1 MKIIFTTSYCLVWLF
16 LISPILLYSQG
27 SRIFLDGSFNDWQ
40 TISPLYNDPVG
51 DAQGNPVDFQH
62 LWSSNDENYL
72 FFKIEIGVE
81 LNLQDLNQITLYL
94 DTDNNSQTGTPI
106 HGIGA
111 ELTWNFGQRMGTF
124 THNGNTITIHQNQ
137 VGIVSAPTVSDSVF
151 EIAFSRSAQPDGQT
165 PLFSGQNIRIVL
177 QDQTSGGDLLPDN
190 PGGVSFSFDET
201 PLPPIT
207 SPAIAKQDTDTIR
220 MLTYN
225 VLFNGFFDPARLPNF
240 TRILQAIQPEIIG
253 FQEIYDHTAPET
265 VTAIESILP
274 SGGQQQWYG
283 AKVNPDVIAVSRY
296 PILNSY
302 SIPGSVPGD
311 NNGAFL
317 IDLHPK
323 FDAQLLFIVAHPP
336 CCGNDEGRQYEMD
349 AIMAFIRDAQN
360 GGGVLTLDPQTPIL
374 IVGDMNLVGDAQQL
388 RTLLTGEIVN
398 TGTFGE
404 PFTPDWDG
412 SNLTDLLPR
421 HLNLPMFY
429 TWYSE
434 TSSFSPGRLDYMI
447 FTDSVLDT
455 RKSFALFT
463 PALPPDTLAAYN
475 LLSDDVLLASDHLP
489 VVSDFA
495 VQTPSSTNG
504 EIIPTP
510 RQYELHQN
518 YPNPFNATTQISYRL
533 FQSGRVK
540 LDISN
545 ILGETIRVL
554 VNQQQRPGFYRV
566 TWDGKDGEGR
576 EVASGIYFYA
586 LQTSSAPSLL
596 HSEMLVRTMML
607 VK

>member
-1 MKIIFTTSYCLVWLF
+1 MKNIFTILHFTGLF
-16 LISPILLYSQG
+16 LIFPILLFAQAN
-27 SRIFLDGSFNDWQ
+27 RIFLDGNFNDWQ
-40 TISPLYNDPVG
+40 TIAPLYTDPVG
-51 DAQGNPVDFQH
+51 DSQGNPVDFQH
-62 LWSSNDENYL
+62 LWISNDENFL
-72 FFKIEIGVE
+72 FFKIEIGTE
-81 LNLQDLNQITLYL
+81 LNLQDINQITLYL
-94 DTDNNSQTGTPI
+94 DTDNNSQTGTPV

-111 ELTWNFGQRMGTF
+111 ELSWNFGQRMGTF
-124 THNGNTITIHQNQ
+124 THNGNTITIQQNQ
-137 VGIVSAPTVSDSVF
+137 IGIVSAPTVSDSVF
-151 EIAFSRSAQPDGQT
+151 EIALSRFAQPDGQT
-165 PLFSGQNIRIVL
+165 PLFSGDNIKIVL
-177 QDQTSGGDLLPDN
+177 KDQLSGGDILPDA
-190 PGGVSFSFDET
+190 PGGVAFSFDNT
-201 PLPPIT
+201 AIPPLT
-207 SPAIAKQDTDTIR
+207 VPAIAKQDTGTIR

-225 VLFNGFFDPARLPNF
+225 VLFNGFFDPTRLPNF

-253 FQEIYDHTAPET
+253 FEEIYDHSSAET
-265 VTAIESILP
+265 ITVIESILP
-274 SGGQQQWYG
+274 SGGQQHWYG
-283 AKVNPDVIAVSRY
+283 AKINPDVIAVSRY
-296 PILNSY
+296 PIINSFP
-302 SIPGSVPGD
+302 IEGNNPGE

-323 FDAQLLFIVAHPP
+323 FDSQLLFIVAHPP

-349 AIMAFIRDAQN
+349 AIMAFIRDARN
-360 GGGVLTLDPQTPIL
+360 PGGVLTLAPQTPIL

-388 RTLLTGEIVN
+388 RTLLTGDIVN
-398 TGTFGE
+398 TGTFGQ

-412 SNLTDLLPR
+412 SNLEDLLPR

-434 TSSFSPGRLDYMI
+434 SSSFSPGRLDYMI
-447 FTDSVLDT
+447 FTDSVLEP
-455 RKSFALFT
+455 RKSFVLFT
-463 PALPPDTLAAYN
+463 PALSPDTLATYN
-475 LLSDDVLLASDHLP
+475 LLSDDVLNASDHLP
-489 VVSDFA
+489 VVSDFV
-495 VQTPSSTNG
+495 VQTPSSTSG
-504 EIIPTP
+504 ETILPP

-554 VNQQQRPGFYRV
+554 VNHLQRPGFYRV

-586 LQTSSAPSLL
+586 LQTFHHPALVSSRR
-596 HSEMLVRTMML
+596 LVRTMML